1 MSINFVTLRFS
12 APNYLLYYIK
22 NARFSKSDFFSA
34 SAYGQTVV
42 SHIYISFGIYTP
54 IFSGPNRNIGVDQE
68 HLYIDV
74 DQYTN
79 NNSE

>member
-1 MSINFVTLRFS
+1 MLGLASPIFFRHRRMVKRLSIT
-12 APNYLLYYIK
+12 
-22 NARFSKSDFFSA
+22 
-34 SAYGQTVV
+34 
-42 SHIYISFGIYTP
+42 IYISSGIYTP